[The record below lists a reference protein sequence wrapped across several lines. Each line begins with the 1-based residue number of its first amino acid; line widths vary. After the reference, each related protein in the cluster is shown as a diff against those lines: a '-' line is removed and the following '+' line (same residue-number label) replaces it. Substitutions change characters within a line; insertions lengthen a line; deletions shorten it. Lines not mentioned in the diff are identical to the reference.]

1 MGLLRRLFGLERR
14 AAEATSRVGD
24 ESAEAARRAEL
35 FWRRW
40 EELLPRVGSALG
52 DGVPQRVDHQLAEAV
67 GLLHPRLN
75 FSIERGREAIYA
87 LVITG
92 QADPELRVYTDA
104 WKAAAPAADSLW
116 EYHDAVPPVP
126 DPREVTV
133 NLRGK
138 RYQLDEVRVAAQF
151 DNTRNLIDVA
161 VYHPD
166 FSELADEEREA
177 LTFLPLHAA
186 LGEKLAADRIGRVE
200 TADLLPAN
208 AVDLVAFRE
217 RVRAFDTG
225 ETDSAEP
232 DTEQ

>member
-1 MGLLRRLFGLERR
+1 MGLLRRLFGFRRNSSGADPAGHDER
-14 AAEATSRVGD
+14 
-24 ESAEAARRAEL
+24 AEAARRAEL
-35 FWRRW
+35 FWQRW
-40 EELLPRVGSALG
+40 EQLLPQVGSALG

-67 GLLHPRLN
+67 ALLHPRLN

-87 LVITG
+87 LVLTA

-104 WKAAAPAADSLW
+104 WKSAAPAADSLW

-133 NLRGK
+133 NLQGK
-138 RYQLDEVRVAAQF
+138 RYPLDEVRVSAQF
-151 DNTRNLIDVA
+151 DETRNLVDVA
-161 VYHPD
+161 VYHPG
-166 FSELADEEREA
+166 FTGLAENEREA

-200 TADLLPAN
+200 TAELLPEN

-217 RVRAFDTG
+217 RVRAFDTDG
-225 ETDSAEP
+225 TIPAEP
-232 DTEQ
+232 GDEQ